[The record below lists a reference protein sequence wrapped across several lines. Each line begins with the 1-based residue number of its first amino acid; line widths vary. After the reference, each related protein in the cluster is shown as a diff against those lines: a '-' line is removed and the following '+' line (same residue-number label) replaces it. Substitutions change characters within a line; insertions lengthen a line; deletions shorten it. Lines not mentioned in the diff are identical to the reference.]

1 MLTTNLSTRPFYNE
15 RAVHVVLALL
25 GVVVVTVLAAGT
37 TRLVELSQANTELT
51 VAADE
56 AEREAA
62 RITTEMVVLEGDIG
76 DAEIEILRGA
86 AEEANRLIG
95 QRIFSWTEFFN
106 IIEQTLPT
114 NVMLTA
120 VRPNPTAEGTYLEL
134 AVIGRRIADID
145 EFIDRLEAT
154 GSFADVLA
162 RQEELTEDGM
172 YRAEL
177 FGQLLSI
184 DVNDDATGEPTP
196 GS

>member
-62 RITTEMVVLEGDIG
+62 RITTEMVVLEGDVG

>member
-37 TRLVELSQANTELT
+37 TRLVKLSQANTELT

-145 EFIDRLEAT
+145 EFIERLEAT

-162 RQEELTEDGM
+162 RREELTEDGM

-184 DVNDDATGEPTP
+184 DVNDDAAGEPTP